1 MKVYQ
6 ILTTVAYGD
15 AVSNDCLAI
24 GKLLEANG
32 YKTAIY
38 AENISKSAEKLGVR
52 KFRLLPKIR
61 PDDIILYHLSTGTE
75 LNKLIKKYNCRKYI
89 IYHNTTPP
97 DFFVRYSGRLTRL
110 CHKGL
115 EETKDLKDSFDGGFC
130 VSDFNRQQLIS
141 YGYKCNLT
149 VRPILI
155 PFEDY
160 EKTPDAEVL
169 KEMGGEAASN
179 EHKIKNILFV
189 GRIAPNKKQEDVI
202 SLLYVY
208 RKLYKDDPVRLI
220 LAGNPEGMEKYADR
234 VETYAK
240 ELGINDIVFTGHS
253 SFAKILAY
261 YRSADAFVS
270 MSEHEGFCVPLVEAM
285 YFKIPILAYASTA
298 IPETLGGT
306 GILLE
311 NKDYSYGAFCLH
323 EILHNKELREKMIE
337 EQNERL
343 KDFSYENVSKM
354 FMKQFKEF
362 TGI

>member
-1 MKVYQ
+1 
-6 ILTTVAYGD
+6 
-15 AVSNDCLAI
+15 
-24 GKLLEANG
+24 
-32 YKTAIY
+32 
-38 AENISKSAEKLGVR
+38 
-52 KFRLLPKIR
+52 
-61 PDDIILYHLSTGTE
+61 
-75 LNKLIKKYNCRKYI
+75 
-89 IYHNTTPP
+89 
-97 DFFVRYSGRLTRL
+97 
-110 CHKGL
+110 
-115 EETKDLKDSFDGGFC
+115 
-130 VSDFNRQQLIS
+130 
-141 YGYKCNLT
+141 
-149 VRPILI
+149 
-155 PFEDY
+155 
-160 EKTPDAEVL
+160 
-169 KEMGGEAASN
+169 
-179 EHKIKNILFV
+179 V

-202 SLLYVY
+202 SLLYAY
-208 RKLYKDDPVRLI
+208 RQLYKDDPVRLI

-240 ELGINDIVFTGHS
+240 ELGIDDVVFTGHS

-323 EILHNKELREKMIE
+323 EILHNKELRAKMIE
-337 EQNERL
+337 EQSERL
-343 KDFSYENVSKM
+343 KDFSYENVAET